1 MLNNLSILKILIYVG
16 LKFHATIE
24 YGIWKSQVPPK
35 TEGLQDM
42 SYSDLPVQPGLPI
55 LVGFLAASLGSLMGP
70 SLYYVSAFVDFFR
83 PTHYVSIN
91 TVMNASKNYHLLN
104 PPNKY
109 LWWSNI
115 GMVPSPSQSHF
126 LVLYRTY
133 EFINDESRK

>member
-1 MLNNLSILKILIYVG
+1 
-16 LKFHATIE
+16 
-24 YGIWKSQVPPK
+24 
-35 TEGLQDM
+35 M

-115 GMVPSPSQSHF
+115 GMVPTPSQSHF

-133 EFINDESRK
+133 EFINDESRKWFLTIFDFKSTQNCRFKRYFQSKCYKNSNAT